1 MVFTCSD
8 FPRSA
13 KYDPDWIIENAMG
26 PNVLWL
32 TESLAQVMDLKPGMR
47 VLDMGCGKAISSI
60 FLAKEFD
67 LQVWAADL
75 WIPPGENWQRIRQAG
90 LEDKVF
96 PIHAEAHA
104 LPFADQFFDAILS
117 MDAYHYF
124 GTDDL
129 YLGSHMVQLVKPG
142 GQIGIIVPG
151 LVQEWPA
158 SGDVGKA
165 TVQSRAFNK
174 SGNMAHSN
182 VPEEIPEH
190 LKPYWEFEMNCL
202 HSPDWWRRHWERSG
216 LLTVELS
223 DMMPNGWK
231 HWLTSASILAQR
243 GSEPGYEEEAEML
256 RLDDGMNLG
265 FTRMVARRNGPLQQP
280 S

>member
-13 KYDPDWIIENAMG
+13 KYDPNWIIENMMG

-32 TESLAQVMDLKPGMR
+32 TESLAQMMDLKPGMR

-75 WIPPGENWQRIRQAG
+75 WIPPGENWQRIIQAG

-129 YLGSHMVQLVKPG
+129 YLGSHLIQLVKPG
-142 GQIGIIVPG
+142 GQIGIVVPG
-151 LVQEWPA
+151 LVREWPA
-158 SGDVGKA
+158 A
-165 TVQSRAFNK
+165 
-174 SGNMAHSN
+174 
-182 VPEEIPEH
+182 EIPGH
-190 LKPYWEFEMNCL
+190 LKPYWEFEMTCL
-202 HSPDWWRRHWERSG
+202 HSPDWWRSHWERSG
-216 LLTVELS
+216 LLTIELS

-231 HWLTSASILAQR
+231 HWLTSASVLAQR
-243 GSEPGYEEEAEML
+243 GSRPGYEEEAEML

-265 FTRMVARRNGPLQQP
+265 FTRMVARRRPDAD
-280 S
+280 

>member
-1 MVFTCSD
+1 MAFASPE

-13 KYDPDWIIENAMG
+13 KYDPEWIIENTMG

-32 TESLAQVMDLKPGMR
+32 TESLAQLMELKPGMR

-75 WIPPGENWQRIRQAG
+75 WVPPGENWQRIRQAG
-90 LEDKVF
+90 LEDRVF
-96 PIHAEAHA
+96 PIRAEAHA

-129 YLGSHMVQLVKPG
+129 YLGSHLVQLVRPG
-142 GQIGIIVPG
+142 GQVGIVVPG
-151 LVQEWPA
+151 LTQEWSEA
-158 SGDVGKA
+158 EA
-165 TVQSRAFNK
+165 
-174 SGNMAHSN
+174 
-182 VPEEIPEH
+182 PEH
-190 LKPYWEFEMNCL
+190 LKPYWGFEMTSL

-223 DMMPNGWK
+223 DMMPYGWK
-231 HWLTSASILAQR
+231 HWLTSASVLAQR

-256 RLDDGMNLG
+256 RLDGGRNLG
-265 FTRMVARRNGPLQQP
+265 FTRVVARRPQDAE
-280 S
+280 